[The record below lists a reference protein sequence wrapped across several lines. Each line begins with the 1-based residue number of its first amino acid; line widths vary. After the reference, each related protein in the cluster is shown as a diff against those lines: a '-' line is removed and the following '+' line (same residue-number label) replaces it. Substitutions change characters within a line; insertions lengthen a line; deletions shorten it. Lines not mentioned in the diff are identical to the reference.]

1 MKNFKKL
8 NRIELKAIDGGAAPA
23 ISYAAPFPLP
33 LGLSSL
39 VCVVNGVQQIIN
51 ITFEQQTCPK

>member
-1 MKNFKKL
+1 M
-8 NRIELKAIDGGAAPA
+8 ELKAIDGGAAPA